1 MSKISELVLECQE
14 VAEQNINQSREG
26 VLEVAE
32 KVFEGN
38 SFESFMVRTTVQ
50 EWQKIR
56 DDMWQVF

>member
-1 MSKISELVLECQE
+1 MSKMSELVLDCQE

-26 VLEVAE
+26 MLEVAE
-32 KVFEGN
+32 KVFKGD
-38 SFESFMVRTTVQ
+38 SFKIRTTVQ

>member
-1 MSKISELVLECQE
+1 MSKMSELVLECQE
-14 VAEQNINQSREG
+14 VAEQNINQTREG

-32 KVFEGN
+32 KVFGDN
-38 SFESFMVRTTVQ
+38 SFKIRTTVQ

>member
-14 VAEQNINQSREG
+14 MAEQNINQTREG
-26 VLEVAE
+26 MLEVAE
-32 KVFEGN
+32 KVFKGD
-38 SFESFMVRTTVQ
+38 SFKVRTTVQ

>member
-14 VAEQNINQSREG
+14 VAEQNINQTREG
-26 VLEVAE
+26 MLEVAE
-32 KVFEGN
+32 KVFRDN
-38 SFESFMVRTTVQ
+38 SFKIRTTVQ

>member
-14 VAEQNINQSREG
+14 MAEQNINQTREG
-26 VLEVAE
+26 MLEVAE
-32 KVFEGN
+32 KVFRDN
-38 SFESFMVRTTVQ
+38 SFKIRTTVQ

>member
-1 MSKISELVLECQE
+1 MSKMSKLVLDCQE

-26 VLEVAE
+26 MLEVAE
-32 KVFEGN
+32 KVFGGD
-38 SFESFMVRTTVQ
+38 SFKIRTTVQ